1 MGCCD
6 GKKEEKQDTTGCC
19 DGKKEEKQDTTKKN

>member
-6 GKKEEKQDTTGCC
+6 GKKAKEKDPKEDAEKKKRCC
-19 DGKKEEKQDTTKKN
+19 GK